1 MEVFL
6 DNFFPSV
13 SQSIQICV
21 RFLRT
26 FRIFFRHLI
35 AFSAFFRIKK
45 TPDSRIESGALQT
58 RLFRF
63 RHRTFDCFLLFS
75 FIYRFYT
82 AFFPSL
88 DLILHLRLL
97 FFRRR

>member
-13 SQSIQICV
+13 SQSVQICV

-45 TPDSRIESGALQT
+45 TPDSRMESGALQT
-58 RLFRF
+58 RLFAFAIERLIVFYFF
-63 RHRTFDCFLLFS
+63 RLFTG
-75 FIYRFYT
+75 F
-82 AFFPSL
+82 
-88 DLILHLRLL
+88 ILHFFLR
-97 FFRRR
+97 